1 MILVAV
7 GLLMGTSAW
16 AGTQILY
23 TQNYESATDASSWRS
38 QHAAGNLTL
47 KTGDATY
54 GNYINFAPGGA
65 NSRTAYSYFY
75 TSGSDF
81 YGDYTSYTLEFDV
94 LFTAIGNSQDSQLA
108 ILPNGV
114 SSTANAS
121 VSSYLFALNW
131 SANSKDLY
139 VNGSSTEKASI
150 TTGHW
155 NHIKLDVDGTEGT
168 VAYAI
173 TDNSTN
179 TVLVSGNSAIASGV
193 SFKAYGIHFLSGR
206 YYADTSFDNI
216 SITTEVAGDVANDPS
231 VIMTGVK
238 GENREYTITFDEGET
253 LHYTVPGG
261 TEQTTT
267 TSPLVLTITEAGTL
281 SAYTTKGTATSSTV
295 EATVTHGAITL
306 NAPVFTII
314 GMVEAEDGFFYPQV
328 SFSSDNSSLE
338 GAPVATY
345 NVTSPYTFTAK
356 GNLTVTA
363 SAEGYNSSS
372 ATYATKKYQLSK
384 TIDFGALTADDFD
397 ASVWTSATGAPRD
410 YWTNRAAQIPADVT
424 YYKLIDPSLETAGNA
439 LAGITISNASI
450 QDPEVYIGYGLL
462 TKYYQGKS
470 GYLNFTVND
479 ATSLD
484 YAVYD
489 GWNNYG
495 NGTFNTIQA
504 GDANFALF
512 RYDTMLRTIKVYSG
526 DYSFGIVGDF
536 TGGWDTDVEMTQS
549 TEDKNVYTLVIDKFT
564 ATAATKYE
572 YKLRADGQWGGY
584 QLPDEGNNDYYFENA
599 GVYKLTFT
607 ANIKANTLTLAVE
620 ENDDYTLVGCFNND
634 ETPSFFGT
642 TWDVNN
648 ADNLM
653 TKNEDGTYTKTFN
666 NVYLEA
672 GTILYKVVKNH
683 SFDTNWGFNGN
694 NADYGVGAAGVYDI
708 TFTFNPNALLSNG
721 FNLTCDVTAI
731 PSTVAKTIS
740 AVGYATYCSPYALD
754 FSSTGL
760 TAYIAKKD
768 DSNKVTFTEVTKVP
782 ANTGVLLKG
791 DAGDYTINTT
801 PEATDNVTDNVLV
814 GVTKDTK
821 KDAGIFVLMNGT
833 QGVGFYVTKNEFT
846 VGGNTAYLP
855 ALATSRSFIGF
866 DFEDNTTTGIS
877 SMHNSQCIM
886 HNEVYNLNGQR
897 VMRSAEGR
905 LQGKNAKKGLYIVN
919 GKKVIK

>member
-1 MILVAV
+1 
-7 GLLMGTSAW
+7 MGTSAW
-16 AGTQILY
+16 AGTQTLY
-23 TQNYESATDASSWRS
+23 SQNYESATDASSWVTQS
-38 QHAAGNLTL
+38 LAPTL
-47 KTGDATY
+47 VTGDATY
-54 GNYINFAPGGA
+54 GNYIKMDVGGN
-65 NSRTAYSYFY
+65 NSRSTY
-75 TSGSDF
+75 TTWGNTF
-81 YGDYTSYTLEFDV
+81 YGDYTSYILEFDAN
-94 LFTAIGNSQDSQLA
+94 FTVTTTNSRNQSSCFAIMADGYT
-108 ILPNGV
+108 LPNANY
-114 SSTANAS
+114 SYESKYLFKMASTANTTT
-121 VSSYLFALNW
+121 FTINDTE
-131 SANSKDLY
+131 SATFTMPVGVWCHY
-139 VNGSSTEKASI
+139 TVV
-150 TTGHW
+150 
-155 NHIKLDVDGTEGT
+155 VDGTANTAAYTITNKNNDSEVAKGT
-168 VAYAI
+168 YNI
-173 TDNSTN
+173 PDGTSY
-179 TVLVSGNSAIASGV
+179 
-193 SFKAYGIHFLSGR
+193 KAVGMYYLSGR
-206 YYADTSFDNI
+206 YNSIGMFDNI

-261 TEQTTT
+261 TELTTT

-338 GAPVATY
+338 GAPTATY

-356 GNLTVTA
+356 GDVTVTA
-363 SAEGYNSSS
+363 SAEGYTSSS
-372 ATYATKKYQLSK
+372 ATYTAKKYQLSK

-754 FSSTGL
+754 FSNTGL
-760 TAYIAKKD
+760 TAYIAKKGD
-768 DSNKVTFTEVTKVP
+768 DNKVTFTPVEKVP
-782 ANTGVLLKG
+782 ANTGILLKG
-791 DAGDYTINTT
+791 EDGDYTISTT
-801 PEATDNVTDNVLV
+801 TEATDNVTDNVLI

-833 QGVGFYVTKNEFT
+833 QGVGFYKTNNAFT
-846 VGGNTAYLP
+846 VGANTAYLP
-855 ALATSRSFIGF
+855 ALPTPETGETRTFIGF